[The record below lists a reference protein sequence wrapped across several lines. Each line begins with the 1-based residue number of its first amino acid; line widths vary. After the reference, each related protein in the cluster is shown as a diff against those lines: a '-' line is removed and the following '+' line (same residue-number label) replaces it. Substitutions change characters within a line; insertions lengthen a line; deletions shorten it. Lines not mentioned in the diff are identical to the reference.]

1 MSLDSYLIYR
11 FKTNN
16 HNKYLKYIND
26 WITNIT
32 KNQLQYFRLEKE
44 RLGL

>member
-11 FKTNN
+11 FKINN
-16 HNKYLKYIND
+16 HNKYLKYMND

-32 KNQLQYFRLEKE
+32 ENQLQYFRLEKE